1 MSQSK
6 NLIEQTRRLVEQQMI
21 RENAPSP
28 TLQNL
33 HTNLKHSII
42 GMLNY
47 KNATSLASTSKQW
60 GRNVQTQLAT
70 RKPVKFYYVKYS
82 KFGLRYSHNNS
93 PGEVDIET
101 DTYVLLYD
109 DPRSFILQELGARKG
124 IEIPDDYLTRYS
136 HMINTSDDQLH
147 IVSKLLMNSLHGYD
161 KFMSTSTF
169 EKKFKYTPIFCI
181 GTFYIQEVPEF
192 DCYGK
197 WAGIKKS
204 NGYGNVI
211 LYKNKHEFAEDWD
224 VYDHKKYFRML
235 KRLSPKSIQTL
246 IRLYKDTHTNNNNN
260 IHYNNNTWRKYTWK
274 NVKDNNTN
282 TENSEAPESNHNG
295 SNSRSNRTR
304 SGSNSNN
311 N

>member
-70 RKPVKFYYVKYS
+70 RKPVKFYYVKY
-82 KFGLRYSHNNS
+82 KDFGLTYKHNKS
-93 PGEVDIET
+93 PGRVDIET
-101 DTYVLLYD
+101 HTRVLLYD
-109 DPRSFILQELGARKG
+109 DPRSFILQELGTKRC
-124 IEIPDDYLTRYS
+124 IEIPTESSRY
-136 HMINTSDDQLH
+136 NKPSDNQLH
-147 IVSKLLMNSLHGYD
+147 IVSKLLLNSLQGYD

-169 EKKFKYTPIFCI
+169 EEKFKYTPIFCI
-181 GTFYIQEVPEF
+181 GTFYITEKPEF
-192 DCYGK
+192 EHFGN
-197 WAGIKKS
+197 WTGVKKRS
-204 NGYGNVI
+204 GYGIYN
-211 LYKNKHEFAEDWD
+211 YKHEFDKDWD
-224 VYDHKKYFRML
+224 VYDHNKYFRML